1 MKSVRH
7 MKFNKTA
14 ILRGISFIAVVA
26 ISLWIFSIRDQ
37 AAQLAAYGYPGIF
50 FIAMLANATV
60 FLPAP
65 GVAVVF
71 AMGSIFTPWL
81 IALFAGTGA
90 AIGELVGYLAGYS
103 GQGLVEKSDVF
114 VRIEPWVKKYGV
126 FAIFVFSALPNPFFD
141 IAGVAAGILK
151 MPIVQFFV
159 ACWLGQLVKMFAF
172 AYAGSISI
180 NWLHQIIN

>member
-1 MKSVRH
+1 MKINRTRV
-7 MKFNKTA
+7 
-14 ILRGISFIAVVA
+14 LRGISFLAVIA
-26 ISLWIFSIRDQ
+26 ISIWIYSIKDQ

-50 FIAMLANATV
+50 IVAMLANATV

-71 AMGSIFTPWL
+71 AMGSIFNPL
-81 IALFAGTGA
+81 LVALFAGTGA

-103 GQGLVEKSDVF
+103 GQGIVENTKMYA
-114 VRIEPWVKKYGV
+114 RIEPWVRRYGV
-126 FAIFVFSALPNPFFD
+126 FAIFILAALPNPFFD

-151 MPIVQFFV
+151 IPIGKFFI
-159 ACWLGQLVKMFAF
+159 ACWLGQLIKMFAF

-180 NWLHQIIN
+180 SWLGQWLK

>member
-1 MKSVRH
+1 MKLNRP
-7 MKFNKTA
+7 T
-14 ILRGISFIAVVA
+14 ILRGISFIAVIA
-26 ISLWIFSIRDQ
+26 ISVWIYSIKDQ

-50 FIAMLANATV
+50 IIAMLANATV

-71 AMGSIFTPWL
+71 AMGSIFNPWL
-81 IALFAGTGA
+81 VALFAGTGA

-103 GQGLVEKSDVF
+103 GQGIVENTQMF
-114 VRIEPWVKKYGV
+114 TRIEPWVRRYGV
-126 FAIFVFSALPNPFFD
+126 FAIFILAALPNPFFD

-151 MPIVQFFV
+151 IPIGKFFI

-172 AYAGSISI
+172 AYAGSVSIS
-180 NWLHQIIN
+180 WLGQWLK